1 MRSMSKQ
8 PDAIFDYIV
17 IGAGSAGCVIAS
29 RLTENHKARV
39 LLIEAG
45 GRDNRLSIKMPSAF
59 YMPLHDKKINWGY
72 YSEPEP
78 GLDHRRIHCPRG
90 KVLGGS
96 SSINGMVYIRG
107 NRKDFDNWERLGAT
121 GWNYDSVLPYFK
133 KSQKADLLTQSDTY
147 KGHDGPLATTT
158 GAMGNPLYTA
168 FLEATQ
174 AAGFPLNEDVNG
186 KHQEGFGPMPMTV
199 DQGIRASSYHSFI
212 SNAKRSNL
220 KISTTSHVNKLLIKD
235 GVATGVNYT
244 QKNRQINATATKEI
258 ILCAGAINSPQ
269 ILMLSGI
276 GPANDL
282 KALGIHVQCDLP
294 GVGQNLMDHLEVYV
308 QQASQL
314 PISLHSQLGWLGKGL
329 IGIKW
334 LATRRGLGAT
344 NHFEAGGFVK
354 SDSALEYP
362 DIQFH
367 FLPVAMSYD
376 GKVKASQHGFQVHV
390 GPMLSKSRGTIKLAS
405 SNPKDQPKIQFN
417 YMSHEE
423 DFIVFRKAIRT
434 ARSIFQQ
441 APFDGIRGKELNPG
455 SHRQSDDELDAFV
468 KSNAES
474 AYHPCGTC
482 KMGIDNDSVVDPHAR
497 VKGIEKLRVADASIF
512 PQITNG
518 NLNAPTIMVAERI
531 ADLIKSEQDQV

>member
-1 MRSMSKQ
+1 MRSMSKK

-29 RLTENHKARV
+29 RLAENDDVRV

-59 YMPLHDKKINWGY
+59 YMPLHDQKINWGY

-78 GLDHRRIHCPRG
+78 GLDYRRVHCPRG

-121 GWNYDSVLPYFK
+121 GWGYDSVLPYFK
-133 KSQKADLLTQSDTY
+133 KSQRADLLNQSHRY

-158 GAMGNPLYTA
+158 GSMKNPLYAA
-168 FLEATQ
+168 FLEATRS
-174 AAGFPLNEDVNG
+174 AGFPLNEDVNG
-186 KHQEGFGPMPMTV
+186 EHQEGFGPMPMTV
-199 DQGIRASSYHSFI
+199 DQGIRASTYHSFI
-212 SNAKRSNL
+212 SKKNKTNL
-220 KISTTSHVNKLLIKD
+220 IISTNSLVNKLLIQE
-235 GVATGVNYT
+235 GVAKGVSYT
-244 QKNRQINATATKEI
+244 KANRQLNVRANREI

-276 GPANDL
+276 GRAQDL
-282 KALGIHVQCDLP
+282 RDLGIEVHCDLP

-308 QQASQL
+308 QQASLL
-314 PISLHSQLGWLGKGL
+314 PISLHSHLGWLGKGL
-329 IGIKW
+329 IGTKW
-334 LATRRGLGAT
+334 LATRKGLGAT
-344 NHFEAGGFVK
+344 NHFEAGGFIK
-354 SDSALEYP
+354 SDPELDYP

-376 GKVKASQHGFQVHV
+376 GKVKASQHGFQVHT
-390 GPMLSKSRGTIKLAS
+390 GPMLSKSRGSIKLAS
-405 SNPKDQPKIQFN
+405 SDPKDQPKIQFN

-423 DFIVFRKAIRT
+423 DFVVFRKAIRT
-434 ARSIFQQ
+434 ARSLFQQ

-455 SHRQSDDELDAFV
+455 EDFQSDDELNAFV
-468 KSNAES
+468 RNNAES

-482 KMGIDNDSVVDPHAR
+482 RMGVDEDSVVDPCAR
-497 VKGIEKLRVADASIF
+497 VKGINNLRVADASIF

-531 ADLIKSEQDQV
+531 ADLIKSEQA

>member
-1 MRSMSKQ
+1 
-8 PDAIFDYIV
+8 
-17 IGAGSAGCVIAS
+17 
-29 RLTENHKARV
+29 
-39 LLIEAG
+39 
-45 GRDNRLSIKMPSAF
+45 
-59 YMPLHDKKINWGY
+59 
-72 YSEPEP
+72 
-78 GLDHRRIHCPRG
+78 
-90 KVLGGS
+90 
-96 SSINGMVYIRG
+96 
-107 NRKDFDNWERLGAT
+107 
-121 GWNYDSVLPYFK
+121 
-133 KSQKADLLTQSDTY
+133 
-147 KGHDGPLATTT
+147 
-158 GAMGNPLYTA
+158 
-168 FLEATQ
+168 
-174 AAGFPLNEDVNG
+174 
-186 KHQEGFGPMPMTV
+186 
-199 DQGIRASSYHSFI
+199 
-212 SNAKRSNL
+212 
-220 KISTTSHVNKLLIKD
+220 
-235 GVATGVNYT
+235 
-244 QKNRQINATATKEI
+244 
-258 ILCAGAINSPQ
+258 
-269 ILMLSGI
+269 
-276 GPANDL
+276 
-282 KALGIHVQCDLP
+282 VQCDLP

-441 APFDGIRGKELNPG
+441 APLDGIRGKELNPG
-455 SHRQSDDELDAFV
+455 SHCQSDDELDAFV

-531 ADLIKSEQDQV
+531 ADLIKSEQDQD

>member
-1 MRSMSKQ
+1 M
-8 PDAIFDYIV
+8 
-17 IGAGSAGCVIAS
+17 
-29 RLTENHKARV
+29 
-39 LLIEAG
+39 
-45 GRDNRLSIKMPSAF
+45 
-59 YMPLHDKKINWGY
+59 
-72 YSEPEP
+72 
-78 GLDHRRIHCPRG
+78 
-90 KVLGGS
+90 
-96 SSINGMVYIRG
+96 
-107 NRKDFDNWERLGAT
+107 
-121 GWNYDSVLPYFK
+121 
-133 KSQKADLLTQSDTY
+133 
-147 KGHDGPLATTT
+147 
-158 GAMGNPLYTA
+158 
-168 FLEATQ
+168 
-174 AAGFPLNEDVNG
+174 
-186 KHQEGFGPMPMTV
+186 
-199 DQGIRASSYHSFI
+199 
-212 SNAKRSNL
+212 
-220 KISTTSHVNKLLIKD
+220 LIKD

-244 QKNRQINATATKEI
+244 QKNRQINVTATKEI

-276 GPANDL
+276 GPASDL
-282 KALGIHVQCDLP
+282 KALGIQVQCDLP

-390 GPMLSKSRGTIKLAS
+390 GPMLSKSRGAIKLAS

-482 KMGIDNDSVVDPHAR
+482 KMGIDNGSVVDPHAR
-497 VKGIEKLRVADASIF
+497 VKGIDKLRVADASIF

-518 NLNAPTIMVAERI
+518 NLNAPTMMVAERI
-531 ADLIKSEQDQV
+531 ADLIKSEQDQD